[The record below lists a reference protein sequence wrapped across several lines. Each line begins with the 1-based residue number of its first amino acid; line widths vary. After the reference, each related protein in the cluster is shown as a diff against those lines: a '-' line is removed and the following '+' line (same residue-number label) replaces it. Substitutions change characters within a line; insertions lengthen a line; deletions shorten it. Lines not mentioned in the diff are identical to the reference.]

1 MVGLLPR
8 VTLPNRATPTEVC
21 YQYLSTLPGP
31 MSLAGL
37 STLST
42 WSTLPGYQANL
53 PEPFRASVWD
63 KLLPPVRLLSE
74 VVTSPLSSPEPSS
87 AHSVSAYFQ
96 FDLPQP
102 LDDLGASLGSVYGN
116 LLRPVSLYP
125 LASHMAS
132 KNCLRGHNPP
142 MLPSIERI
150 AVGTSVW
157 FRHTIGY
164 LRHPL

>member
-1 MVGLLPR
+1 
-8 VTLPNRATPTEVC
+8 
-21 YQYLSTLPGP
+21 

-63 KLLPPVRLLSE
+63 KVLPPVRLLSE
-74 VVTSPLSSPEPSS
+74 VVTSPLSSPGPSS
-87 AHSVSAYFQ
+87 APSVSAYFQ

-116 LLRPVSLYP
+116 LLRPVSPYP
-125 LASHMAS
+125 LASHMAP
-132 KNCLRGHNPP
+132 KNFLRGRSHPK
-142 MLPSIERI
+142 LLSIGQI

-157 FRHTIGY
+157 FRRTIGY
-164 LRHPL
+164 LRHPLCHSLAHCQRYLGLGLLWCADHLRPPDI